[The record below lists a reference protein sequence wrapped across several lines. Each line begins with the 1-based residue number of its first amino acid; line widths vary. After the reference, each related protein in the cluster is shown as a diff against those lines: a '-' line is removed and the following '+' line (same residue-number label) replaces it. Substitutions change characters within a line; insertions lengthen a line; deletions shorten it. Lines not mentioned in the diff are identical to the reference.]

1 LRGEMSLVGPR
12 PPVPSEV
19 ACYQPWHMQR
29 LSVPGGMTGL
39 WQVSGRSDLT
49 FDEMA
54 LLDIY
59 YIEHWSPWLDLQI
72 LLRTLPKVLLAKGA
86 Y

>member
-1 LRGEMSLVGPR
+1 
-12 PPVPSEV
+12 
-19 ACYQPWHMQR
+19 
-29 LSVPGGMTGL
+29 MTGL
-39 WQVSGRSDLT
+39 WQVSGRSELK

-59 YIEHWSPWLDLQI
+59 YLEHWSPMMDLEI
-72 LLRTLPKVLLAKGA
+72 LIKTIPAVITAKGA